1 MKHKKKLATLTAACA
16 LSAYGLYPDRH
27 PVYPASDHY
36 DPETQTFFNPE
47 PQQKPTGLAGAF
59 WKILTDPQATRP
71 PKPLPTVK
79 PDWPAF
85 LAAPEGKSRFVW
97 FGHSTLLM
105 RIGGQTVI
113 TDPVFGDSVSPVPVM
128 MKRFQPA
135 PVEIGELPPVD
146 VVLISHSHYDHLE
159 KDSVQ
164 ALNSKGSHFVVSL
177 GMGVL
182 LEKWGVPRERI
193 TELDW
198 WQHTELLP
206 TPDRPQSSPVV
217 ELRHRTRQRKILFPR
232 RLRPRQ
238 PFRQN
243 CRKIQRLRHRL
254 Y

>member
-1 MKHKKKLATLTAACA
+1 MKHKKKLATFTAACA

-97 FGHSTLLM
+97 FGHSALLM

-113 TDPVFGDSVSPVPVM
+113 TDPVFGDSVSP
-128 MKRFQPA
+128 
-135 PVEIGELPPVD
+135 
-146 VVLISHSHYDHLE
+146 
-159 KDSVQ
+159 
-164 ALNSKGSHFVVSL
+164 
-177 GMGVL
+177 
-182 LEKWGVPRERI
+182 
-193 TELDW
+193 
-198 WQHTELLP
+198 
-206 TPDRPQSSPVV
+206 PQSPRIGLSD
-217 ELRHRTRQRKILFPR
+217 RFP
-232 RLRPRQ
+232 PPQ
-238 PFRQN
+238 PQDA
-243 CRKIQRLRHRL
+243 Q
-254 Y
+254 